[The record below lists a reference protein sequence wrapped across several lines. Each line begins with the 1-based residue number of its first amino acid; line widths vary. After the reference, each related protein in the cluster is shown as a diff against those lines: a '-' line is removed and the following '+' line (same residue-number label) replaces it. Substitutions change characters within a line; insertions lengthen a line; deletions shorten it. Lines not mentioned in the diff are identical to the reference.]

1 MMLIIKHFYY
11 KSKDAILNSNVNL
24 NDIAKLDVKEQIG
37 RFKYIEENKI
47 KEEYR
52 SILEKINLEL
62 ENLSKRSWICGY

>member
-1 MMLIIKHFYY
+1 MLIIKHFYY
-11 KSKDAILNSNVNL
+11 KSKDAILNYNVNL

-62 ENLSKRSWICGY
+62 ENLSKRS